1 MIYCFCAKGCVRI
14 IEYACAWFLPYVR
27 IVEYVYAPQ
36 TQIKAKSCF
45 IILVIFHMFIDSVW
59 LCLG

>member
-45 IILVIFHMFIDSVW
+45 IILIIFHMFIDSV
-59 LCLG
+59 

>member
-1 MIYCFCAKGCVRI
+1 MRTYHWVCVRMV
-14 IEYACAWFLPYVR
+14 LPYVR

-45 IILVIFHMFIDSVW
+45 IILIIFHMFIDSVW